1 MNCES
6 YNIDQI
12 VFEQWDEQ
20 EISRFEAI
28 GERLVGSLEKKK
40 KDIRK
45 RIAEENFQ
53 EIEVKANNELTE
65 NEFIELQFQARATG
79 GYYLG
84 AIMCSADY
92 AVMPLALMDVGNRFV
107 VFGTRHK
114 VMIYEVKE
122 LYQIQR
128 AYIIDYDDIFKYY
141 YKIKKNDTILCF
153 KAKKDKYGQLREC
166 SNWMLYG
173 YLQGR
178 INMIIN
184 SSDRDIIAKYLDREI
199 HSKRGH

>member
-1 MNCES
+1 MNCENYS
-6 YNIDQI
+6 IDQI

-20 EISRFEAI
+20 EISQFEAI
-28 GERLVGSLEKKK
+28 GERLIGNLENKK

-45 RIAEENFQ
+45 RIARENFK
-53 EIEVKANNELTE
+53 EIEEKANNELEE
-65 NEFIELQFQARATG
+65 NEFIELQFQAQATG
-79 GYYLG
+79 GHHLG

-92 AVMPLALMDVGNRFV
+92 AVMPLALMDVGSRFV

-114 VMIYEVKE
+114 IMIYEVKE

-141 YKIKKNDTILCF
+141 YKIRKDYTVLCF
-153 KAKKDKYGQLREC
+153 KAKKDKYNQLREC
-166 SNWMLYG
+166 SSWMLYG

-178 INMIIN
+178 INMVIN
-184 SSDRDIIAKYLDREI
+184 NSDRDIIAKYFDREI
-199 HSKRGH
+199 HSKRDH

>member
-1 MNCES
+1 
-6 YNIDQI
+6 
-12 VFEQWDEQ
+12 
-20 EISRFEAI
+20 
-28 GERLVGSLEKKK
+28 
-40 KDIRK
+40 
-45 RIAEENFQ
+45 
-53 EIEVKANNELTE
+53 
-65 NEFIELQFQARATG
+65 
-79 GYYLG
+79 
-84 AIMCSADY
+84 MCSADY

-128 AYIIDYDDIFKYY
+128 AYIIEYDDIFKYY

-153 KAKKDKYGQLREC
+153 KAKKDKHGQLREC

-184 SSDRDIIAKYLDREI
+184 SSDRDIIAKYLNREI
-199 HSKRGH
+199 NSKRGH

>member
-1 MNCES
+1 MNCENYS
-6 YNIDQI
+6 IDQI
-12 VFEQWDEQ
+12 AFEQWDEQ
-20 EISRFEAI
+20 EIFQFEAI
-28 GERLVGSLEKKK
+28 GERLIGSLENKK

-45 RIAEENFQ
+45 RIARENFK
-53 EIEVKANNELTE
+53 EIEEKANNELE
-65 NEFIELQFQARATG
+65 KNEFIELQFQARATG

-84 AIMCSADY
+84 TLMCSADY

-122 LYQIQR
+122 LYQVQR

-141 YKIKKNDTILCF
+141 YKIKKSHTVLCF
-153 KAKKDKYGQLREC
+153 KAKRDKYNQLREC
-166 SNWMLYG
+166 LNWMLYG

-178 INMIIN
+178 INMVIN
-184 SSDRDIIAKYLDREI
+184 SSDRDSIAKYFDREI
-199 HSKRGH
+199 NSKRDH

>member
-1 MNCES
+1 MNCENYS
-6 YNIDQI
+6 IDQI

-28 GERLVGSLEKKK
+28 GKRLIGSLENKK

-45 RIAEENFQ
+45 RIARENFQ
-53 EIEVKANNELTE
+53 GIEEKANNELE
-65 NEFIELQFQARATG
+65 KNEFIELQFQARATG

-84 AIMCSADY
+84 TLMCSADY
-92 AVMPLALMDVGNRFV
+92 TVMPLALMDVGNRFV
-107 VFGTRHK
+107 VFGTRYK
-114 VMIYEVKE
+114 IMIYEVKE
-122 LYQIQR
+122 LYQVQR

-141 YKIKKNDTILCF
+141 YKIKKSHTVLCF
-153 KAKKDKYGQLREC
+153 KAKRDKYNQLREC

-178 INMIIN
+178 INMVIN
-184 SSDRDIIAKYLDREI
+184 SSDRDVIAKYFDREI
-199 HSKRGH
+199 HSKRDH